1 MKKSMNSKSVLNK
14 GTKVVRRWTGTVF
27 AGVAALLVAV
37 TAQADG
43 ATTVPTVDDVLEKM
57 TTTYA
62 SLESLE
68 AELEQVKAYPQLG
81 LTDPPESGVVYVK
94 RQAGDELS
102 VRLEMQKPEHRI
114 VTVKDGRYTLY
125 QPRIKQ
131 AIEGKVGEKTGGSS
145 GTSFMSYFLG
155 DLGAAKADYDI
166 VVLGEETVVD
176 RPTIHLQLTAKP
188 DGKGYYPQI
197 DLWIDQELW
206 MPVQQEMVEPNR
218 SVTTFQFRSLRL
230 NEKIKDSLF
239 SIKLP
244 SDVERVKG

>member
-1 MKKSMNSKSVLNK
+1 MKRSMNSKSVLNK
-14 GTKVVRRWTGTVF
+14 ETETVRRWAGIFF
-27 AGVAALLVAV
+27 AGAAALLVAA

-43 ATTVPTVDDVLEKM
+43 VAEVDEVLAKM

-94 RQAGDELS
+94 RKAGDELS
-102 VRLEMQKPEHRI
+102 VRLEMVRPEHRI

-131 AIEGKVGEKTGGSS
+131 AIEGEVGEKAGGSS

-155 DLGAAKADYDI
+155 DLGAAKKDYGI
-166 VVLGEETVVD
+166 VALGEETVGD
-176 RPTIHLQLTAKP
+176 RTTIHLRLTAKP
-188 DGKGYYPQI
+188 DGTGYYPQI
-197 DLWIDQELW
+197 DLWIDQKLW

-218 SVTTFQFRSLRL
+218 SVTRFQFRNLRL

>member
-1 MKKSMNSKSVLNK
+1 MNGKSVLNK
-14 GTKVVRRWTGTVF
+14 ETKVVRRWAGIVF
-27 AGVAALLVAV
+27 AGAATLLVAAV
-37 TAQADG
+37 AQAGG
-43 ATTVPTVDDVLEKM
+43 AASVPTVDDVLEKM

-68 AELEQVKAYPQLG
+68 AEIEQVKAYPQLG
-81 LTDPPESGVVYVK
+81 LTDPPEIGVVYVK
-94 RQAGDELS
+94 RKAGDELS
-102 VRLEMQKPEHRI
+102 VRLEMVKPEHRI
-114 VTVKDGRYTLY
+114 VTIKDGRYTLY

-131 AIEGKVGEKTGGSS
+131 AIEGEVGEKSGGSS

-155 DLGAAKADYDI
+155 DLNAAKNDYSI
-166 VVLGEETVVD
+166 VVLGEETAGD
-176 RPTIHLQLTAKP
+176 RRTIHLELTAKP

-218 SVTTFQFRSLRL
+218 SVTTFQFHGIRL
-230 NEKIKDSLF
+230 NGKIKDSLF